1 MTKTLQSLLSF
12 AIDTAVA
19 AGKITVEHFST
30 DINTSIKSD
39 GTPVTEV
46 DQKTEAFIRWRI
58 EKQYPRHEIVGE
70 EYGLAGKDNASFR
83 WFIDPIDGTNYYV
96 RGVPL
101 YSTLIGLEIDGT
113 IDVGVVYLP
122 ATGDLL
128 AAATGL
134 GCWWNGKPVRVS
146 KIDRLEKGIVAYSD
160 LANFYKQNCQAVFE
174 RVVRS
179 SHYRVGW
186 SDAYGYL
193 MVATGRADVMIEAAV
208 SVWDVAPYPV
218 IFREA
223 GGFFGDWKGEET
235 IYSPQVMATNQ
246 ALNGQMVSL
255 LSI

>member
-1 MTKTLQSLLSF
+1 MTKTLQSLLTF
-12 AIDTAVA
+12 AIDTAVS
-19 AGKITVEHFST
+19 AGKITVEHFLT
-30 DINTSIKSD
+30 DIQSSTKGD

-46 DQKTEAFIRWRI
+46 DQKTEAFIRRRI
-58 EKQYPRHEIVGE
+58 EKKYPGHEIVGE
-70 EYGLAGKDNASFR
+70 EYGIASKNKARYR

-146 KIDRLEKGIVAYSD
+146 NIDRLEKGIVAYSD
-160 LANFYKQNCQAVFE
+160 IANFYKQNSQAAFE
-174 RVVRS
+174 RVIKS

-208 SVWDVAPYPV
+208 SVWDVAPYAV

-223 GGFFGDWKGEET
+223 GGFFGDWKGTEN

-246 ALNGQMVSL
+246 FLLGQVVNL
-255 LSI
+255 LTG